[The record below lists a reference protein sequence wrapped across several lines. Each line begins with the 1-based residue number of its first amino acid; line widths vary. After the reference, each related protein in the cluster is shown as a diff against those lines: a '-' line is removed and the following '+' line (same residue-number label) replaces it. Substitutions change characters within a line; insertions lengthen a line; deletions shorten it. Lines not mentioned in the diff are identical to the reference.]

1 MEVTDKNDASRVKH
15 RKALA
20 APGRCAVLKGSIG
33 VMKSINYA
41 LTDEQELFRQTVRR
55 LAIERVAPRA
65 AEIDRSGA
73 FPWDIAA
80 LFSEYGLIGVGMPE
94 ELGGGGAD
102 LLTFCLA
109 VEEIAR
115 VCATSSLIIAA
126 QHLGAMPILI
136 AGSAEQKAQFI
147 PDIASGRK
155 LAAFA
160 LTEPEAG
167 SDAGSVQ
174 TRAIREGDEY
184 RLTGTKVF
192 ITNGG
197 LAKTLVV
204 FATTDPGQGVRGMSA
219 FVVDGESSGLT
230 VGRIEDKMGI
240 RGSQT
245 AMLQFDQVR
254 VPASHRLG
262 EEGDGFKIAMRTL
275 DRTRPGI
282 AAQAL
287 GIAQG
292 ALDVTLEHLKA
303 RHQFGRPLIEQ
314 EAIQFMLAD
323 METSIEA
330 SRQLLYK
337 ACAIVDSAGFEATS
351 SPEVTR
357 FSAMAK
363 LMCSDTAMR
372 VTTDAVQLFGGYGYV
387 RDYPVERMMRD
398 AKITQIYEGTNQIQR
413 LVIFRNLMLKETR

>member
-1 MEVTDKNDASRVKH
+1 MT
-15 RKALA
+15 
-20 APGRCAVLKGSIG
+20 
-33 VMKSINYA
+33 YQ
-41 LTDEQELFRQTVRR
+41 LTEEQQLFRDTVRR
-55 LAIERVAPRA
+55 LAVERVLPRA
-65 AEIDRSGA
+65 AEIDRTGE
-73 FPWDIAA
+73 FPWDIAE

-94 ELGGGGAD
+94 EFGGGGAD

-109 VEEIAR
+109 VEEVAR

-126 QHLGAMPILI
+126 QHLGAMPILV
-136 AGSAEQKAQFI
+136 GGTREQKARFI
-147 PDIASGRK
+147 PDIASGKK
-155 LAAFA
+155 LSAFA

-167 SDAGSVQ
+167 SDAGGTK
-174 TRAIREGDEY
+174 TRAIKDGDTY
-184 RLTGTKVF
+184 RITGTKVF

-204 FATTDPGQGVRGMSA
+204 FASTNPEAGVRGVSA
-219 FVVDGESSGLT
+219 FVVDGESSGLS
-230 VGRIEDKMGI
+230 VGRIEEKMGI

-245 AMLQFDQVR
+245 AMLNFDDMR
-254 VPASHRLG
+254 VPAQNLL
-262 EEGDGFKIAMRTL
+262 EQEGNGFKIAMRTL

-282 AAQAL
+282 ASQAL

-292 ALDVTLEHLKA
+292 ALDVTLEHLLQ
-303 RHQFGRPLIEQ
+303 RRQFGRPLADQ

-323 METSIEA
+323 METQIEA
-330 SRQLLYK
+330 SRHLLYK
-337 ACAIVDSAGFEATS
+337 AAEVVETAGFDAVS

-357 FSAMAK
+357 YSAMAK
-363 LMCSDTAMR
+363 LMCSDTAMK

-413 LVIFRNLMLKETR
+413 LVIFRNLLQKGKN

>member
-1 MEVTDKNDASRVKH
+1 MSEQYSLTSEQKMFREMVERLSR
-15 RKALA
+15 
-20 APGRCAVLKGSIG
+20 
-33 VMKSINYA
+33 
-41 LTDEQELFRQTVRR
+41 
-55 LAIERVAPRA
+55 ERIAPRA
-65 AEIDRSGA
+65 AEIDATGS
-73 FPWDIAA
+73 FPWDIVDI
-80 LFSEYGLIGVGMPE
+80 LRQNGLIGVGIPE
-94 ELGGGGAD
+94 EFEGGGAD
-102 LLTFCLA
+102 LLTSCLA
-109 VEEIAR
+109 IEEVAR

-136 AGSAEQKAQFI
+136 AGNAEQKQKFL

-167 SDAGSVQ
+167 SDAGGTQ
-174 TRAIREGDEY
+174 TRAIQHGNGY
-184 RLTGTKVF
+184 RITGTKVF

-204 FATTDPGQGVRGMSA
+204 FATTDPKLGVRGVSA
-219 FVVDGESSGLT
+219 FIVDGESKGLR

-245 AMLQFDQVR
+245 AQLLFDDVW
-254 VPASHRLG
+254 VPLENRLG
-262 EEGDGFKIAMRTL
+262 EEGQGFKIAMRTL

-292 ALDVTLEHLKA
+292 ALDASVHHLTT
-303 RHQFGRPLIEQ
+303 RTQFGRKLSEMQ
-314 EAIQFMLAD
+314 ALQFMLAD
-323 METSIEA
+323 METQIQASRELLYRAANVVETVGFANEA
-330 SRQLLYK
+330 SSR
-337 ACAIVDSAGFEATS
+337 
-351 SPEVTR
+351 VTEY
-357 FSAMAK
+357 SAMAK
-363 LMCSDTAMR
+363 LMCSDTAMK

-413 LVIFRNLMLKETR
+413 LVIFRNMMVERYGMDS

>member
-1 MEVTDKNDASRVKH
+1 MSYD
-15 RKALA
+15 
-20 APGRCAVLKGSIG
+20 
-33 VMKSINYA
+33 
-41 LTDEQELFRQTVRR
+41 LTEEQRMFRETVRR
-55 LAIERVAPRA
+55 LALERVEPRA
-65 AEIDRSGA
+65 AEIDRTGE
-73 FPWDIAA
+73 FPWDIFQ
-80 LFSEYGLIGVGMPE
+80 LFRDYGLVGVGMPE

-102 LLTFCLA
+102 LLTFCIA

-126 QHLGAMPILI
+126 QHLGAMPILV
-136 AGSAEQKAQFI
+136 AGTEEQKRRFI
-147 PDIASGRK
+147 PDIASGNK
-155 LAAFA
+155 ISAFA

-167 SDAGSVQ
+167 SDAGGTK
-174 TRAIREGDEY
+174 TRAVLDGDRY
-184 RLTGTKVF
+184 RLSGTKVF

-204 FATTDPGQGVRGMSA
+204 FASTDPDRGVRGVSA
-219 FVVDGESSGLT
+219 FVVDGESQGLS

-245 AMLQFDQVR
+245 AMLNFDDVR
-254 VPASHRLG
+254 VPRENLLG
-262 EEGDGFKIAMRTL
+262 QEGEGFKIAMRTL

-292 ALDVTLEHLKA
+292 ALDAALDHLKQ
-303 RHQFGRPLIEQ
+303 RRQFGRPLIEQ

-323 METSIEA
+323 METQIQA
-330 SRQLLYK
+330 SRHLLYK
-337 ACAIVDSAGFEATS
+337 AAEVVETAGFEAQS

-357 FSAMAK
+357 YSAMAK
-363 LMCSDTAMR
+363 LMCSDTAME
-372 VTTDAVQLFGGYGYV
+372 VTTNAVQLFGGYGYV

-398 AKITQIYEGTNQIQR
+398 AKITQIYEGTNQVQR
-413 LVIFRNLMLKETR
+413 LVIFRNLLEKGLN

>member
-1 MEVTDKNDASRVKH
+1 MYGLS
-15 RKALA
+15 
-20 APGRCAVLKGSIG
+20 
-33 VMKSINYA
+33 
-41 LTDEQELFRQTVRR
+41 DEQQLFRETVRR
-55 LAIERVAPRA
+55 LAQERVLPRA
-65 AEIDRSGA
+65 ADIDRTGE
-73 FPWDIAA
+73 FPWDIAE

-94 ELGGGGAD
+94 DLGGGGAD

-109 VEEIAR
+109 VEEVAR

-126 QHLGAMPILI
+126 QHLGAMPILV
-136 AGSAEQKAQFI
+136 AGSPEQKQRFI
-147 PDIASGRK
+147 PDIASGKK
-155 LAAFA
+155 LSAFA

-167 SDAGSVQ
+167 SDAGGTK
-174 TRAIREGDEY
+174 TRAIKDGSKY
-184 RLTGTKVF
+184 RISGTKVF

-197 LAKTLVV
+197 LAKSVVV
-204 FATTDPGQGVRGMSA
+204 FASTDPSQGVRGISA
-219 FVVDGESSGLT
+219 FVVDGESSGLS
-230 VGRIEDKMGI
+230 VGRIEEKMGI

-245 AMLQFDQVR
+245 AQLNFDDVV
-254 VPASHRLG
+254 VPQENLLG
-262 EEGDGFKIAMRTL
+262 GEGEGFKIAMRTL

-292 ALDVTLEHLKA
+292 ALDVTIEHLKQ
-303 RHQFGRPLIEQ
+303 RRQFGRPLIEQ

-323 METSIEA
+323 METQIEA
-330 SRQLLYK
+330 SRHLLYK
-337 ACAIVDSAGFEATS
+337 AATVVETAGFEAVS

-357 FSAMAK
+357 YSAMAK

-413 LVIFRNLMLKETR
+413 LVIFRNLLQKENI

>member
-1 MEVTDKNDASRVKH
+1 MYD
-15 RKALA
+15 
-20 APGRCAVLKGSIG
+20 
-33 VMKSINYA
+33 
-41 LTDEQELFRQTVRR
+41 LTEEQQLFRDTVKR
-55 LAIERVAPRA
+55 LAQERVLPRA
-65 AEIDRSGA
+65 AEIDRTGE
-73 FPWDIAA
+73 FPWDIAE

-94 ELGGGGAD
+94 DLGGGGAD

-109 VEEIAR
+109 VEEVAR

-126 QHLGAMPILI
+126 QHLGAMPILVG
-136 AGSAEQKAQFI
+136 GSREQKERFI
-147 PDIASGRK
+147 PDIATGKK
-155 LAAFA
+155 LSAFA

-167 SDAGSVQ
+167 SDAGGTK
-174 TRAIREGDEY
+174 TRAIKEGDHY
-184 RLTGTKVF
+184 RISGTKVF

-204 FATTDPGQGVRGMSA
+204 FASTDPSQGVRGVSA
-219 FVVDGESSGLT
+219 FVVDGESSGLS
-230 VGRIEDKMGI
+230 VGRIEEKMGI

-245 AMLQFDQVR
+245 AMLNFDDVV
-254 VPASHRLG
+254 VPAENLLG
-262 EEGDGFKIAMRTL
+262 REGEGFKIAMRTL

-292 ALDVTLEHLKA
+292 ALDVTIEHLKQ
-303 RHQFGRPLIEQ
+303 RQQFGRPLIQQ

-323 METSIEA
+323 METGIEA
-330 SRQLLYK
+330 SRHLLYK
-337 ACAIVDSAGFEATS
+337 AATVVETAGFEAES

-357 FSAMAK
+357 YSAMAK

-372 VTTDAVQLFGGYGYV
+372 VTTDAVQLFGGYGYI

-413 LVIFRNLMLKETR
+413 LVIFRNLMQKGSI

>member
-1 MEVTDKNDASRVKH
+1 MAS
-15 RKALA
+15 
-20 APGRCAVLKGSIG
+20 G
-33 VMKSINYA
+33 VREGTISMYE
-41 LTDEQELFRQTVRR
+41 LTDEQQLFRETVRR
-55 LAIERVAPRA
+55 LALDRVQPRA
-65 AEIDRSGA
+65 AEIDRTGE
-73 FPWDIAA
+73 FPWDIAE
-80 LFSEYGLIGVGMPE
+80 LFADYGLIGVGMPE
-94 ELGGGGAD
+94 SLGGGGAD

-109 VEEIAR
+109 VEEVAR

-126 QHLGAMPILI
+126 QHLGAMPILV
-136 AGSAEQKAQFI
+136 AGSDEQKARFI
-147 PDIASGRK
+147 PDIATGKK
-155 LAAFA
+155 LSAFA

-167 SDAGSVQ
+167 SDAGGTR
-174 TRAIREGDEY
+174 TRAVKDGDSY
-184 RLTGTKVF
+184 RISGTKVF

-197 LAKTLVV
+197 LAKTVVV
-204 FATTDPGQGVRGMSA
+204 FASTDPSQGVRGISA
-219 FVVDGESSGLT
+219 FVVDGEASGLS

-245 AMLQFDQVR
+245 AMLNFDDVR
-254 VPASHRLG
+254 VPAENLLG
-262 EEGDGFKIAMRTL
+262 QEGDGFKIAMRTL

-292 ALDVTLEHLKA
+292 ALDVSLDHLKE
-303 RHQFGRPLIEQ
+303 RRQFGRPLIDQ

-323 METSIEA
+323 METAIEG
-330 SRQLLYK
+330 SRHLLYK
-337 ACAIVDSAGFEATS
+337 AATVVESAGFEKVS

-357 FSAMAK
+357 YSAMAK
-363 LMCSDTAMR
+363 LMCSDTAMK

-413 LVIFRNLMLKETR
+413 LVIFRNLLEKGKN